1 MSLLSG
7 LFGGDKE
14 SPRGSPAGA
23 APESPEAFMLPAG
36 FLEAQAIRNR
46 RGSIG
51 SEAGDQCA
59 VLTVA
64 DTNDLIVEIQRLHSD
79 QRLIQA
85 ARVLHKLR
93 SGLDRAT
100 TEHPDNEDMQAVR
113 EYVQSAS
120 WAKVVESDML
130 ELSKYVDVFDEDEG
144 WELAQDDDG
153 IKTMYRQEEGM
164 PTLSV
169 RVEGVVEASALQC
182 LHVFDD
188 VENYTHWYPEVTESR
203 RLLQISEFRS
213 INYMKFGLPM
223 PFSNRDLVMY
233 AFGADSLEEDGAIYA
248 AVRSCQTKDVADH
261 HVVLPPVSG
270 SDVRSQTKLSAHQF
284 VPLTPNRT
292 LVRFVSNVDLALG
305 GVPTWLLNYIS
316 KQVSAKLL
324 ENLRT
329 RVVNAGVGRF
339 GVFERRLHTYFAQL
353 EKPNAQSWGPPLEQ
367 QEAEAQPVVLIVD
380 PSAPEGPCVY
390 KTIQQAV
397 DQACPMD
404 TIKVCSGQYSE
415 GGQLVVTKSLFI
427 LKDPECEE
435 VALSCSIVFYGD
447 KGKLE
452 GLTVAPQKQQGEPG
466 LGKGVST
473 NLMLELRGNS
483 EAVVEHC
490 KISGGILAADRSSP
504 TVRNNRVRSSCRHG
518 ILIEGRARGLFEHN
532 TVSQSAR
539 AGIAIRGE
547 ACPTLHNNT
556 IAANRRE
563 GIQCKGGSVVSIK
576 GNTIRGNLVG
586 VSTKQHARCTI
597 TANKINDNVRAAIVS
612 TGCNEPIVC
621 ASTNDLARNGEGAIT
636 PRGSDSDSDDDKYIS
651 SSDEQEEMPAE
662 QSHESPLRPIHS
674 SEMFRASEETS
685 SSELEPESIS
695 KEFPMS
701 GKAAHRSFS
710 DCLTGLEAQEIGSFP
725 DVYFV
730 GERSHKPGASADS
743 HNNHGLDDENGNYKL
758 FPNDQIAF
766 RYQVLKML
774 GSGSFGQVVEC
785 LDHKTKENVALKVI
799 TNEDRRHA
807 QAVLEVQTLQ
817 YLQDG
822 EPDLAQ
828 HNVVSFHGHFYFRN
842 HLVISFPLLGRTLYE
857 ACSTSMPTKTIAA
870 VGKQLAVALQFLR
883 TRRII
888 HCDLK
893 PDNVLFVSMSEDP
906 ADVRVQ
912 LIDFGTSC
920 LEGGELYMY
929 IQTRYYRAPS
939 VILGITYDCEVDIWS
954 LGCLLAELHM
964 SRPLFPGD
972 NEVDQLLRIM
982 EVLGQP
988 PMELVNQ
995 SSKRNIFFEGL
1006 SNRPRIVPN
1015 LHGKRRRPGT
1025 RSLSALMQTSDP
1037 DFLSFVSACVVWR
1050 PEDRLTPDTAFQ
1062 HPFSQAV

>member
-1 MSLLSG
+1 MSILSG
-7 LFGGDKE
+7 LFGGDSD
-14 SPRGSPAGA
+14 SPRSDPPGA
-23 APESPEAFMLPAG
+23 ASEESFVLPAG
-36 FLEAQAIRNR
+36 FLEAQATRNR
-46 RGSIG
+46 RGSLG

-64 DTNDLIVEIQRLHSD
+64 DTNELIVEIQRLHSD

-100 TEHPDNEDMQAVR
+100 AEHPENEDMQAVQ
-113 EYVQSAS
+113 EYVHSAS
-120 WAKVVESDML
+120 WAKVVESDMQ

-188 VENYTHWYPEVTESR
+188 VENYIHWYPEVTESR

-305 GVPTWLLNYIS
+305 GVPSWLLNYIS
-316 KQVSAKLL
+316 KQVSTKLI
-324 ENLRT
+324 ENLRK

-339 GVFERRLHTYFAQL
+339 GVFERRLRTYFAQL
-353 EKPNAQSWGPPLEQ
+353 EKPNAQSWGPLELLDG
-367 QEAEAQPVVLIVD
+367 ESSPVVLTVD
-380 PSAPEGPCVY
+380 PNAPDGPCVY
-390 KTIQQAV
+390 KSIQQAV

-404 TIKVCSGQYSE
+404 TIKVCAGHYSE

-427 LKDPECEE
+427 LKDPECDE
-435 VALSCSIVFYGD
+435 VTLSCSIVFYGD

-452 GLTVAPQKQQGEPG
+452 GLTVAPEKKPGEPDIR
-466 LGKGVST
+466 KAITT

-483 EAVVEHC
+483 EAVVENC
-490 KISGGILAADRSSP
+490 KISGGIVAADRSSP
-504 TVRNNRVRSSCRHG
+504 TVRNNRVRSSGRHG
-518 ILIEGRARGLFEHN
+518 ILIEGRARGLFEQN

-547 ACPTLHNNT
+547 ACPTLKNNT

-563 GIQCKGGSVVSIK
+563 GIQCKGGSVVAIE

-586 VSTKQHARCTI
+586 VGTKQHARCTI
-597 TANKINDNVRAAIVS
+597 TGNKINDNVRAAIVS
-612 TGCNEPIVC
+612 TGCNQVE
-621 ASTNDLARNGEGAIT
+621 ADSSSNDLARNGEGAIT

-651 SSDEQEEMPAE
+651 SSDEEEEMLPE
-662 QSHESPLRPIHS
+662 LQQGSPLRPIDG
-674 SEMFRASEETS
+674 SEMLRASEELW
-685 SSELEPESIS
+685 ELEAGSAAEGASR
-695 KEFPMS
+695 EFPMS
-701 GKAAHRSFS
+701 GNSASVAFS
-710 DCLTGLEAQEIGSFP
+710 DQLTELEAQEIRSFP
-725 DVYFV
+725 DVHFV
-730 GERSHKPGASADS
+730 GERAHKPGASADS
-743 HNNHGLDDENGNYKL
+743 HSNHGLDDENGNYKL

-766 RYQVLKML
+766 RYQVLRML

-785 LDHKTKENVALKVI
+785 IDHKTSEHVALKVI

-817 YLQDG
+817 YLKESEAELG
-822 EPDLAQ
+822 K
-828 HNVVSFHGHFYFRN
+828 HNIVSFHGHFYFRN
-842 HLVISFPLLGRTLYE
+842 HLVISFPLLGRTLFE
-857 ACSTSMPTKTIAA
+857 ACSSPLPTATIATI
-870 VGKQLAVALQFLR
+870 GKQLAEALLFLR
-883 TRRII
+883 SCRIV

-893 PDNVLFVSMSEDP
+893 PDNVLFVSEDP
-906 ADVRVQ
+906 VRVQ

-929 IQTRYYRAPS
+929 VQTRYYRAPS

-1025 RSLSALMQTSDP
+1025 RSLTALMQSP
-1037 DFLSFVSACVVWR
+1037 EQDFVSFVRECITWR
-1050 PEDRLTPDTAFQ
+1050 PEDRLSPSKALEHAFCKG
-1062 HPFSQAV
+1062 AAA